1 MTAALEIAGLRVEG
15 DAGTLLE
22 VDELAVAAGV
32 VTVVTGPTDSG
43 KTLLAAVL
51 SGRAQA
57 TIGGARAAGRPL
69 AGGPAARRRLGLAAT
84 VADGG
89 RIAGCTVAEAL
100 RLAGAGRAP
109 AALQRFAMLGRRA
122 AVRAELLSGGEQQL
136 LQVACAW
143 CAKPVVLVLDAPTT
157 GLADDAAELVRDL
170 AREAAADGAAVLWLD
185 QDERCAPHAAG
196 WALAGGVL
204 RGLGEASTSDPA

>member
-1 MTAALEIAGLRVEG
+1 VTAPLEIVGLRVEG

-22 VDELAVAAGV
+22 VDELAVAAGA
-32 VTVVTGPTDSG
+32 VTVVTGATDSG

-51 SGRAQA
+51 SGRADA
-57 TIGGARAAGRPL
+57 TAGKARAAGKPL

-100 RLAGAGRAP
+100 RLAGSARASE
-109 AALQRFAMLGRRA
+109 ALQRFALLGRRSS
-122 AVRAELLSGGEQQL
+122 VRAELLSGGEQQL

-143 CAKPVVLVLDAPTT
+143 CARPLVLVLDAPTT
-157 GLADDAAELVRDL
+157 GLADDAAELVREM
-170 AREAAADGAAVLWLD
+170 ARNAASDGAGVLWLD
-185 QDERCAPHAAG
+185 QDERSAPHAAE
-196 WALAGGVL
+196 WVLAGGVL
-204 RGLGEASTSDPA
+204 RGAGGASTSDPA